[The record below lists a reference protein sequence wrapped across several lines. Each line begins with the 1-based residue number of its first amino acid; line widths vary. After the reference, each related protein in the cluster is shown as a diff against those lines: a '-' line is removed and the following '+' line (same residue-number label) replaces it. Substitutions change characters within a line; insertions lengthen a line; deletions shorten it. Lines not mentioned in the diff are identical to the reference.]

1 MRKLIF
7 AFLTVKVE
15 RKVICSEEDIS
26 VFFYKQ
32 KKKKNKF
39 PLLFP
44 FYFIFYFFI
53 SQIAA
58 FWRLH
63 FSHVWKAGWHQ
74 GTSNIAVNNRALCV
88 PDMPNKCKNT
98 SRVYWRYS
106 LTFAD
111 WRLLQWLSLLGMVLS
126 HPQAFFALALKLTQ
140 VQGELVL
147 QRETDLLSWKHLA
160 DWLN

>member
-32 KKKKNKF
+32 KKQVSF
-39 PLLFP
+39 ALPILFL
-44 FYFIFYFFI
+44 FLFLYFSDSCFLEIT
-53 SQIAA
+53 
-58 FWRLH
+58 L
-63 FSHVWKAGWHQ
+63 FSCLKSWLASGHH
-74 GTSNIAVNNRALCV
+74 NIAVNNRALCV